1 MRLAY
6 PGDMHRHRPISRSHL
21 TALAACASVLAAGGS
36 AMPASGDAHAAAPTL
51 ARLVGQRLIVAF
63 SGTTASR
70 SLRARIRAGQ
80 IGGVI
85 LFASNISSESQLKA
99 LTASIQNAAARGGQ
113 PTAIIATDQEGG
125 LVRRIGWAPPKRS
138 AQQMGQLTTAQVQ
151 TIGAA
156 TGARLRAD
164 GVNLDLAPVAD
175 VPDGAQDS
183 IYQQQRAFS
192 TSRYRVSSY
201 TSAFAKG
208 LESGQV
214 WPTYKHFPGLGQ
226 ATVSTD
232 DAVVR
237 IDASRRT
244 LMRRLLPYK
253 VAIRNALHPV
263 IMLSTAIYPAL
274 DSHAA
279 AWSSTIIRGLL
290 RQQLGFAGVTMTDSL
305 DSAAAVRHT
314 GVSRLALHSAAAG
327 ADLLLITGSSTT
339 STQVYDKLLAAAR
352 AGTLPRSRLT
362 GSYNRILALKSGL

>member
-1 MRLAY
+1 
-6 PGDMHRHRPISRSHL
+6 MHRTRLIPRSHL
-21 TALAACASVLAAGGS
+21 AALVAGASVLAVGGS
-36 AMPASGDAHAAAPTL
+36 AMPAAGAAHTTAAPTL

-63 SGTTASR
+63 QGTTASR
-70 SLRARIRAGQ
+70 SLRARIRTGQ

-85 LFASNISSESQLKA
+85 LFSSNISSESQLKA

-156 TGARLRAD
+156 AGARLRAD

-175 VPDGAQDS
+175 VPDGAQDF

-192 TSRYRVSSY
+192 TSRYRVSND
-201 TSAFAKG
+201 TSAFARG

-237 IDASRRT
+237 IDASQRI

-253 VAIRNALHPV
+253 VAIRNALQPV

-279 AWSSTIIRGLL
+279 AWSPAIIRSLL
-290 RQQLGFAGVTMTDSL
+290 RRQLGFGGVTMTDSL

-327 ADLLLITGSSTT
+327 ADLLLITGSAAT

-352 AGTLPRSRLT
+352 AGRLPRSRLT
-362 GSYNRILALKSGL
+362 GSYNRILALKTHL